1 MVASDIARRLSDS
14 RATVQNGID
23 RLRDRGVI
31 RRFTLELGENEDS
44 GLIPALVLIRLKPS
58 DSRPV
63 VAKLRKMAELRDL
76 CALNG
81 SYDFAAEIAVGS
93 LGALDKTLARIRMLS
108 DVAETNCS
116 VRLRRFL

>member
-44 GLIPALVLIRLKPS
+44 GLIPALVLIR
-58 DSRPV
+58 
-63 VAKLRKMAELRDL
+63 
-76 CALNG
+76 
-81 SYDFAAEIAVGS
+81 
-93 LGALDKTLARIRMLS
+93 
-108 DVAETNCS
+108 
-116 VRLRRFL
+116 